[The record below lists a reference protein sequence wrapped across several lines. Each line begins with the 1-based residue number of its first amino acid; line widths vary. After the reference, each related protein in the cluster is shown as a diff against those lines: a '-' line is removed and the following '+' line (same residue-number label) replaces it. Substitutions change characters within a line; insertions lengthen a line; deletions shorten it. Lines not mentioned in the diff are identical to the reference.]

1 MKSEAKRQRIRE
13 KKLRRRNVL
22 REQHLQKA
30 KGQREMAEHDH
41 FIRFHTAP
49 EDLTEEQKAHPGE
62 DHAGHDHA
70 PVGTEQNRT
79 QQLSQPL
86 DVGTTRMKIDGHED
100 VTGVPPQGEVA
111 GAVDPEQLRKELGL
125 A

>member
-1 MKSEAKRQRIRE
+1 MKSEAKKQKVRE
-13 KKLRRRNVL
+13 KKNKRRAVL

-30 KGQREMAEHDH
+30 KGDREMAEHDH
-41 FIRFHTAP
+41 WIRFHTDP
-49 EDLTEEQKAHPGE
+49 EELTEAQKAHPGE
-62 DHAGHDHA
+62 DHSGHDHE
-70 PVGTEQNRT
+70 PVGVEQSRS

-111 GAVDPEQLRKELGL
+111 ALVDPEQLRKELGL
-125 A
+125 